1 MKFKSDN
8 HVLHKSN
15 NSFEAKLQS
24 KVVWGGVLLYLL
36 HNEPTRVDKLQL
48 KEMEAKRKWKSN
60 LFKIRN

>member
-15 NSFEAKLQS
+15 NCNKLPVYT
-24 KVVWGGVLLYLL
+24 KVIWGGVLLYLL

-48 KEMEAKRKWKSN
+48 K
-60 LFKIRN
+60 